1 MNTQK
6 ILISRTDAIGDV
18 ILTLPLCGVIKEHF
32 PHSTI
37 IFLGKTYTKDVI
49 ACCKNVDLFLDW
61 NTIQNN
67 AIEEFRKHNI
77 DTVIHVFPNK
87 EIAKAA
93 KKAGIKTRIGTGHRL
108 YNWWYCNQRVSLSR
122 KSSDLHEAQLNIKLA
137 QQFLK
142 TTVIPKPEDL
152 SLFYNVE
159 KPLLDDRFQ
168 NLLSKDK
175 FNLVLHPKSQ
185 GSAKEWKLKHY
196 QELIDL
202 LPQDEFQVFISGT
215 EKEALLIEKE
225 IPGFLEN
232 PKIVN
237 VTAKFSLKEFVAF
250 IGQANGLLAC
260 STGPLHIAA
269 MLGIHALGIYP
280 NNRPMFPRRWSPI
293 GEKATFVQ
301 FPFEKGEDSAEE
313 DFMNK
318 ISPEE
323 VAKKIKSWK

>member
-1 MNTQK
+1 MLAQK

-32 PHSTI
+32 PKATL

-49 ACCKNVDLFLDW
+49 ACCQNIDLFLDW
-61 NTIQNN
+61 NTIKDN
-67 AIEEFRKHNI
+67 AAEELKKHNI
-77 DTVIHVFPNK
+77 NTIIHVFPNK

-93 KKAGIKTRIGTGHRL
+93 KLAGIKIRIGTSHRL
-108 YNWWYCNQRVSLSR
+108 YNWLYCNNKISISR

-152 SLFYNVE
+152 NLFYNVV
-159 KPLLDDRFQ
+159 KPELKTEFND
-168 NLLSKDK
+168 LLSKEK

-185 GSAKEWKLKHY
+185 GSAKEWNLEHY
-196 QELIDL
+196 QKLIDL
-202 LPQDEFQVFISGT
+202 LPSEDFQLFISGT
-215 EKEALLIEKE
+215 EKEALLIKNE

-232 PKIVN
+232 PKVIN
-237 VTAKFSLKEFVAF
+237 VTGKFSLKEFIAF

-260 STGPLHIAA
+260 STGPLHIAS

-280 NNRPMFPRRWSPI
+280 NNRPMFPRRWAPI
-293 GEKATFVQ
+293 GEKAEFIQ
-301 FPFEKGEDSAEE
+301 FPFEKGEDSAEH